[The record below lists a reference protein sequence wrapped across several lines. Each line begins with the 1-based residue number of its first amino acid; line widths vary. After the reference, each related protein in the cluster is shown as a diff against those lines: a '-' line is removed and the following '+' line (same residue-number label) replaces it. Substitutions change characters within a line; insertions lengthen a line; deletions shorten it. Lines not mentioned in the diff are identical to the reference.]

1 MKSRYDLRIIY
12 VYRMITIGGLLCL
25 PDNNDTI
32 IFYIFDKSTY
42 AMITK
47 TRLINSLEKLPEN
60 LSIDDLVN
68 HMVLIEKVQKGLDD
82 VTSGKLNTKSGA
94 QKKLGKWL
102 K

>member
-1 MKSRYDLRIIY
+1 
-12 VYRMITIGGLLCL
+12 
-25 PDNNDTI
+25 
-32 IFYIFDKSTY
+32 
-42 AMITK
+42 MITK

-82 VTSGKLNTKSGA
+82 VTSGKLNTKSEA

>member
-1 MKSRYDLRIIY
+1 
-12 VYRMITIGGLLCL
+12 
-25 PDNNDTI
+25 
-32 IFYIFDKSTY
+32 
-42 AMITK
+42 MITK

-82 VTSGKLNTKSGA
+82 VANGKVNTKSEA

>member
-1 MKSRYDLRIIY
+1 
-12 VYRMITIGGLLCL
+12 
-25 PDNNDTI
+25 
-32 IFYIFDKSTY
+32 
-42 AMITK
+42 MITK

-60 LSIDDLVN
+60 LSIDALVD

-82 VTSGKLNTKSGA
+82 VANGKINSKAEA